1 MYNVSTAALW
11 NSEFAINVARR
22 IASLR
27 GVYCGPAVV
36 AWISAVWNAKAEVPY
51 DYIGRLQNK
60 QLFPDGPRSF
70 IHSLPGFKDNLDR
83 TLQRE
88 THGALRLS
96 HKRIYRYQD
105 IHEMIREDEMPF
117 IVRIPTAS
125 IRDGLHYVSL
135 FKTIFT
141 DAAFRCYW
149 QDNGVFRSDEELQG
163 GISVSIRQVRG
174 IPFFPWGARQVVR
187 A

>member
-1 MYNVSTAALW
+1 MYDVSTAALW
-11 NSEFAINVARR
+11 NSEFAANVARN
-22 IASLR
+22 IASLK

-36 AWISAVWNAKAEVPY
+36 AWISAIWNAKAEVPY
-51 DYIGRLQNK
+51 DYISRLQNK

-70 IHSLPGFKDNLDR
+70 THFVPGFRYNLDR

-96 HKRIYRYQD
+96 QKRMHRYQD
-105 IHEMIREDEMPF
+105 IHALIREHEMPF

-135 FKTIFT
+135 FKTILT
-141 DAAFRCYW
+141 EGSFRCYW
-149 QDNGVFRSDEELQG
+149 QDNGVFQSDEELQK
-163 GISVSIRQVRG
+163 GISLSVRQVRR
-174 IPFFPWGARQVVR
+174 PPLFPWGARQVVR